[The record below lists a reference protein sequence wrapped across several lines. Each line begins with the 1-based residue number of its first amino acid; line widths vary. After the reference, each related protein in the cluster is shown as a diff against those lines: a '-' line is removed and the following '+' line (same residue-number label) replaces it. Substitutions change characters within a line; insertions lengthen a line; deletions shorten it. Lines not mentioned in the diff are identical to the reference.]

1 KGSRTG
7 PDLSQIG
14 SQRRT
19 VELHRSLVEPD
30 AEITP
35 PNRLFR
41 VVTKEGATTTGR
53 LLNQDTFTVQ
63 VIDAKDDKLRS
74 FTKSNLR
81 EYSFAPNSS
90 MPSYKDKLST
100 QELSDVIAYLASLK
114 GQ

>member
-1 KGSRTG
+1 
-7 PDLSQIG
+7 
-14 SQRRT
+14 
-19 VELHRSLVEPD
+19 VELHRSLLEPD

-35 PNRLFR
+35 GNRFFR
-41 VVTKEGATTTGR
+41 VVAKDGTSTTGR

-63 VIDAKDDKLRS
+63 LLDIKDEKLKS

-81 EYSFAPNSS
+81 EYAFVTSSS

-100 QELSDVIAYLASLK
+100 QELSDIIAYLASLK